1 MFYDLNLDDRSYREI
16 EADAVFRIPKEY
28 SEWTNYN
35 PSDPGVMLVQLFSWL
50 TEAQQYHLS
59 RLSIWK
65 RLKYLRLLGVE
76 IRHMSPA
83 RGAVCIEPGLEQIGK
98 ELRLLKGTR
107 FYAGDMAFET
117 AEPERLHPAKLIGAY
132 MLQGKSLRRYHNIGN
147 DFEKQIK
154 LYPFGEL
161 PRIGNQCY
169 FVLDKGLH
177 ENCPEEEYK
186 DQGYR
191 TDIYFDICTVYE
203 VERNPVEDDF
213 IPLAKLKWEYLCADG
228 WEALEVEFD
237 HTHEFLQSGRI
248 RFRMK
253 KKMVMEEQLGV
264 FQIRV
269 TLEENDYD
277 VAPLIQNIYLNEIE
291 LKQQY
296 SICDYEDYDILLQD
310 EKYMSPEPGFRQPGH
325 DTRVLTLRSS
335 LALAG
340 TGKIEL
346 YLKKEESWILAEGVH
361 RSIME
366 AGDIQVSFDRPD
378 WAEGNLTCRLTAWE
392 EDFGEQRILGI
403 GDAFANQEY
412 GLNIPDILYD
422 DFEIMV
428 NDGEEGVF
436 VAYHK
441 VEDFDNCTPEE
452 PAYILNLEE
461 QKLFFGNCE
470 NGMAPEGEI
479 RVVRLRTSLGKSGNI
494 KAGKIRECESFPG
507 LLVKQYKNTGDGR
520 DDETLDQCF
529 SRFRREWKKINRG
542 VTYSDYEELVR
553 KTPGLLILNS
563 RVICPSE
570 WGKEGEALPENQ
582 ISIVVQTQSYE
593 KRNVCLSEKYRMNLE
608 QMLQKKKMLGTS
620 IRILDPEYIGITV
633 YAEIAVRPQFQD
645 AEARIEEAVKAYLDE
660 TSWEIGS
667 PVLCSTIY
675 GIIDTLPCVWQVR
688 SLSVNAIGN
697 GCRHL
702 VNGDV
707 ALPPNGLAYLR
718 ELDVSIRFQEP
729 EF

>member
-16 EADAVFRIPKEY
+16 EADAIFHIPKEY
-28 SEWTNYN
+28 PEWTNYN

-65 RLKYLRLLGVE
+65 RMKYLKLLGVE
-76 IRHMSPA
+76 IRHMRPA

-98 ELRLLKGTR
+98 ELKLLKGSR

-117 AEPERLHPAKLIGAY
+117 VEQECFHPAKLIGAY

-147 DFEKQIK
+147 DFEKQIR
-154 LYPFGEL
+154 LYPFGES
-161 PRIGNQCY
+161 PQIGNQCY

-177 ENCPEEEYK
+177 DQYEEEECREP
-186 DQGYR
+186 GYR

-213 IPLAKLKWEYLCADG
+213 IPLAKLKWEYFCEDG
-228 WEALEVEFD
+228 WEAFEVEAD
-237 HTHEFLQSGRI
+237 HTHEFLQSGKI

-253 KKMVMEEQLGV
+253 KKMAMEESLGA

-269 TLEENDYD
+269 TLEENHYD

-291 LKQQY
+291 VKQQY
-296 SICDYEDYDILLQD
+296 SICDYEDHEVLVQD
-310 EKYMSPEPGFRQPGH
+310 AKYVAQDQ
-325 DTRVLTLRSS
+325 DTRQSGQESLVLTLRSG
-335 LALAG
+335 LALAV
-340 TGKIEL
+340 TGKVEL
-346 YLKKEESWILAEGVH
+346 YLKKEEGWILAEGVH
-361 RSIME
+361 RSITKDGE
-366 AGDIQVSFDRPD
+366 ALISFDRPD
-378 WAEGNLTCRLTAWE
+378 WAKGSLNARLAAWE
-392 EDFGEQRILGI
+392 EDFGDRRILGI

-412 GLNIPDILYD
+412 GLNLPDILYD

-428 NDGEEGVF
+428 QDGEGGAF
-436 VAYHK
+436 VTYHK

-452 PAYILNLEE
+452 PAYILDLEE

-479 RVVRLRTSLGKSGNI
+479 RVARLRTSFGKSGNI

-507 LLVKQYKNTGDGR
+507 VLVKQYKNTEGGR

-529 SRFRREWKKINRG
+529 GRFRQELKKINRG
-542 VTYSDYEELVR
+542 VTYADYEELVR
-553 KTPGLLILNS
+553 KTPGLLILDS
-563 RVICPSE
+563 RVISPAE
-570 WGKEGEALPENQ
+570 WGKEGNKLPENQ
-582 ISIVVQTQSYE
+582 ISIVVQTKSYE
-593 KRNVCLSEKYRMNLE
+593 KRSVCLNEKYRMNLE

-645 AEARIEEAVKAYLDE
+645 VEEQIEEAVKAYLDE
-660 TSWEIGS
+660 NAWEIGS

-675 GIIDTLPCVWQVR
+675 GIMDTLPCVWQVR
-688 SLSVNAIGN
+688 SLSVSARGN

-702 VNGDV
+702 VNGDI
-707 ALPPNGLAYLR
+707 ALPPNGLASLR
-718 ELDVSIRFQEP
+718 DLDVSIKLKEP